1 MQNDHDT
8 PNQGEPVTPPDD
20 APATSEGPTRDE
32 CSMGMIA
39 HALGISTSFL
49 GPLLIWKTKG
59 NESAFV
65 TQQAKEAL
73 NFQVTIATILLACWN
88 FAPDAWFPLL
98 LSGYLVVNTMF
109 CVPAMIAASKG
120 KPFRYWLP
128 IRLID

>member
-1 MQNDHDT
+1 MHSDPDT
-8 PNQGEPVTPPDD
+8 PNHDEPV
-20 APATSEGPTRDE
+20 APTEVAPSGPTRDE

-59 NESAFV
+59 QESAFV
-65 TQQAKEAL
+65 AQQAKEAL
-73 NFQVTIATILLACWN
+73 NFQLTIATVLLACWN

-128 IRLID
+128 IRLVD

>member
-1 MQNDHDT
+1 MQSDPET
-8 PNQGEPVTPPDD
+8 PNQGEPVTPPEE
-20 APATSEGPTRDE
+20 APSGPTRDE
-32 CSMGMIA
+32 CSMGMIV

-73 NFQVTIATILLACWN
+73 NFQVTIATVLLACWN

-128 IRLID
+128 VRLVD